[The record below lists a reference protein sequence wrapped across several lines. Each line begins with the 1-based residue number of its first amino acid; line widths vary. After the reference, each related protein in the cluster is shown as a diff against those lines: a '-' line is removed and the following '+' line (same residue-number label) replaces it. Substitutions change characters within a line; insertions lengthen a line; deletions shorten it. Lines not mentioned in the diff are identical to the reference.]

1 MKLNIKRNKLSSR
14 LISLLTVVGILLLFG
29 LNLLL
34 TSVGLTHTVFIDT
47 TPEGLYTL
55 TDAMKEQLSF
65 VDELPDDER
74 EVRITFCADPDT
86 LLSTDTTR
94 VPYIMSLELADEF
107 DRISVHTVN
116 VLYNPAAVQKYKP
129 TSLSDIEPTDVIVSY
144 GDRYR
149 VISLERFWV
158 QNTSK
163 VRWAYNGEYR
173 MASIIMSVTSKN
185 RPAAYFVTNHGESY
199 YDVNDPTSKMS
210 LDTAYLYDLL
220 GERGL
225 DVKTI
230 DLSVEEIPDDCV
242 LLVIN
247 DPRTDFLY
255 DPDKIDSLGYVSE
268 SEKLDRYLVSR
279 HGSIMV
285 SKDHELTLPTFDAF
299 LYEWGFDIQTGMVK
313 DDENYMPSAG
323 GDHSKI
329 LGMYNTDE
337 DSYAHAIYGE
347 FADLP
352 SAPAMV
358 FKNTGYYKCSYTPA
372 AEMPEAGTYIA
383 SRNYASLFRTS
394 LAARAYVKEVDGSFN
409 LFSGVEGE
417 MHVAGVTTRLEMDSY
432 TAEYKYSY
440 LFCAP
445 SRSFFSSELLGNT
458 SYANYDIVSAL
469 VENMSRVDEYASI
482 ELGGTSY
489 NSPNLGGKKL
499 LNVSMTE
506 EDVYEY
512 DSDTRRDELV
522 VYGLGSGEVILLTV
536 MVMLVPVGVAI
547 LGIVI
552 RVRRKNL

>member
-1 MKLNIKRNKLSSR
+1 MKLSFKRNKLSSR
-14 LISLLTVVGILLLFG
+14 LVSALTVVGILLLFG

-34 TSVGLTHTVFIDT
+34 TSLGLTHTIFIDT

-55 TDAMKEQLSF
+55 TDAMKSQLSY
-65 VDELPDDER
+65 VDTLEDDGR
-74 EVRITFCADPDT
+74 AVRITFCADPDT
-86 LLSTDTTR
+86 LLSVDTTR
-94 VPYIMSLELADEF
+94 VPYLMSLELADEF
-107 DRISVHTVN
+107 DNVEVETVN
-116 VLYNPAAVQKYKP
+116 VTYNPAAVQKYKP
-129 TSLSDIEPTDVIVSY
+129 TSLSEIEPTDVIVSY

-149 VISLERFWV
+149 VVSLERFWV

-199 YDVNDPTSKMS
+199 YDAENPSSAMS
-210 LDTAYLYDLL
+210 LDTSYLYDLL

-230 DLSVEEIPDDCV
+230 DLSREEIPDDCV

-247 DPRTDFLY
+247 NPRTDFVY

-285 SKDHELTLPTFDAF
+285 SKDHELSLPTFDAF
-299 LYEWGFDIQTGMVK
+299 LHEWGFDIQTGLVK

-337 DSYAHAIYGE
+337 NSYAHAIYGE

-358 FKNTGYYKCSYTPA
+358 FENTGFYKCSYAPA
-372 AEMPEAGTYIA
+372 TDMGEAGTNIA

-394 LAARAYVKEVDGSFN
+394 LSAKSYEQDADGVYN
-409 LFSGVEGE
+409 RPSGEGE
-417 MHVAGVTTRLEMDSY
+417 MHIAGVTTRLEMDSY

-445 SRSFFSSELLGNT
+445 SAGFFSSELLGNT

-489 NSPNLGGKKL
+489 NSPNLGGKRL
-499 LNVSMTE
+499 LDVSMTE
-506 EDVYEY
+506 DDVYEY
-512 DSDTRRDELV
+512 NSKTGREELV
-522 VYGLGSGEVILLTV
+522 VYGLGSGEVTLLTV

-547 LGIVI
+547 AGIVI